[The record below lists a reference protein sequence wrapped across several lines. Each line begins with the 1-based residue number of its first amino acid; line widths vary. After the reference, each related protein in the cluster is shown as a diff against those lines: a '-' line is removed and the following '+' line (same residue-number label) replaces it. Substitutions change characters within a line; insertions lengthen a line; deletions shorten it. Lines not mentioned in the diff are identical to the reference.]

1 MRSNCSHLG
10 SRHLAIEPGRVRY
23 SVVKGK
29 AAGRSTMPG
38 LHGCKECCVGCQLRR
53 CCRPCGPDN
62 PWSDLNPHLCNHCHT
77 LFVDWDMTLEQVRF
91 EVIRILHAH
100 AAKLERAANA
110 SRRVRALE
118 QKRGK

>member
-1 MRSNCSHLG
+1 
-10 SRHLAIEPGRVRY
+10 
-23 SVVKGK
+23 
-29 AAGRSTMPG
+29 MPG

-53 CCRPCGPDN
+53 CCRHCGPHN
-62 PWSDLNPHLCNHCHT
+62 PTSDLYPHLCEYCHK
-77 LFVDWDMTLEQVRF
+77 LFHDGKMTLEQVRF

>member
-1 MRSNCSHLG
+1 MVARNV
-10 SRHLAIEPGRVRY
+10 ARVAS
-23 SVVKGK
+23 SVVV
-29 AAGRSTMPG
+29 AALVG
-38 LHGCKECCVGCQLRR
+38 LTTHGATWPRIF
-53 CCRPCGPDN
+53 
-62 PWSDLNPHLCNHCHT
+62 LCNHCHT